1 MAAPNIERLS
11 RKASLQVRSD
21 TMSRSRLRDAAL
33 ATVGACALAAAV
45 LVGSGA
51 LRGPRAQSMLQV
63 EQGPDMQ
70 PAGKGPMRT
79 GALLRMDVP
88 ASQLA
93 STKIGDV
100 VHGQMKSGGGEVAF
114 TGQIAAGTQMSET
127 KGAVTIRVMSDKY
140 IQPGTPVSGRVGN
153 SMFKGTVT
161 QSPNDQE
168 RLANMEKRLAQLEEP
183 AKGDVI
189 DIHHQL
195 QDFDGRLRTL
205 EGSQTME
212 DRVDDLQRKIT
223 ELENQKPGLD
233 YRKIKYNRE
242 GFHFHGSI
250 GPNQL
255 EPSLDKVEENLS
267 EIEKEP
273 EPKEIVEPV
282 ATRLV
287 DIEERINDISDEI
300 KPKTKMAK
308 LEKRL
313 VALEKQAMDD
323 DDKP

>member
-1 MAAPNIERLS
+1 MPGA
-11 RKASLQVRSD
+11 
-21 TMSRSRLRDAAL
+21 RLRAAAL
-33 ATVGACALAAAV
+33 AALGVCLLAAVV

-51 LRGPRAQSMLQV
+51 LRGPRAAMLQL
-63 EQGPDMQ
+63 EQGPVMQ
-70 PAGKGPMRT
+70 PAATGPMRK
-79 GALLRMDVP
+79 GALLSMDVP

-114 TGQIAAGTQMSET
+114 TGQIAAGTQMSES
-127 KGAVTIRVMSDKY
+127 KGAVTIRVMSDKF

-161 QSPNDQE
+161 QSPNGQE

-183 AKGDVI
+183 AKGDVV
-189 DIHHQL
+189 DIHNQL
-195 QDFDGRLRTL
+195 QNFDGRLRTL
-205 EGSQTME
+205 EGSQTMD
-212 DRVDDLQRKIT
+212 DRVDDLERKIT
-223 ELENQKPGLD
+223 RLENQKPGLD

-255 EPSLDKVEENLS
+255 EPSLNKVEENLS
-267 EIEKEP
+267 DIEKGPEP
-273 EPKEIVEPV
+273 EEIVEPV

-313 VALEKQAMDD
+313 VALEHQAMDD
-323 DDKP
+323 DEKPE